1 VRIVSLLIAGVAS
14 LIGLVFP
21 FLLARQATGLNQSIL
36 MVMMCGVAGAFVYG
50 AGFKPLNRGL
60 RLCTEP
66 AVTWPVML
74 ISLGALVA
82 LR

>member
-1 VRIVSLLIAGVAS
+1 MRVLSLLMAGVAS
-14 LIGLVFP
+14 IIGLVFP

-36 MVMMCGVAGAFVYG
+36 LVMMCGVAGAFVYG
-50 AGFKPLNRGL
+50 AGYRPVNLML
-60 RLCTEP
+60 RRCTEP